1 MSESNPI
8 ANFVMVDGIIV
19 PLDTLPEQYQIAVK
33 QARAEGKDISF
44 TTR

>member
-1 MSESNPI
+1 
-8 ANFVMVDGIIV
+8 MVDGLIV
-19 PLDTLPEQYQIAVK
+19 QIDKLPEELQRLVK